1 MDTTNKYKL
10 AALRAARFA
19 SVCKGS
25 WLSMALGLAM
35 MVLDV
40 QKNLKPT
47 QFYLLNNLCYNNFAQ
62 KSSPGG
68 VLARGLLLAV
78 HGPGL
83 GPYGPRCPE
92 KLYTKPVL
100 YAEQHLFQQLCPE
113 IKPWGCPCSPPTPG
127 CLWPWTWP
135 RWS

>member
-1 MDTTNKYKL
+1 MKGLSYSQALKLCNRQVYVTRVSELICIL

-40 QKNLKPT
+40 RKNLKPT

-68 VLARGLLLAV
+68 VLALGLLLAV
-78 HGPGL
+78 YGPGL
-83 GPYGPRCPE
+83 GPDGPGGPE
-92 KLYTKPVL
+92 KP
-100 YAEQHLFQQLCPE
+100 
-113 IKPWGCPCSPPTPG
+113 
-127 CLWPWTWP
+127 
-135 RWS
+135 